1 MIVMMRFLVV
11 FASGISPEILPKSDA
26 FDAFLL
32 TLYILPFKTHVCVFI
47 FKKISIMAFLASN
60 ASEASWI
67 AEVHLTHER
76 GYDCKSDTEVP

>member
-32 TLYILPFKTHVCVFI
+32 TLYILPFKTHVCIFI
-47 FKKISIMAFLASN
+47 F
-60 ASEASWI
+60 
-67 AEVHLTHER
+67 
-76 GYDCKSDTEVP
+76 